1 MNSNTEKK
9 LDQTLNLKLE
19 FEKLLNSDNLKLP
32 MLPEVSF
39 KVINLINNPN
49 SSLNDISAIIQQD
62 QAIATHILRIANSAA
77 YAPTTEIVSINQA
90 ISRLGFKLLS
100 EIIISISLQLGI
112 FNSKLF
118 KNEMVHLWRFSL
130 LTGLWAKRISFHKKY
145 NVEATFIGGLL
156 HEIGKPILLN
166 SLSKILDNKEYNED
180 ELNLLINEYHLV
192 LSKKVM
198 AEWNLPKLVSSITC
212 NYNNINECV
221 EYKKEAT
228 IVYLAHQLAKYSL
241 AINNPNDEQNQSSTN
256 SIENNENKDNPM
268 ELIFKLPQW
277 ADLNY
282 YRDEIEDLIAENET
296 VTQTLNSMVV

>member
-1 MNSNTEKK
+1 MNSNTEIKLEKNIDTK
-9 LDQTLNLKLE
+9 LDLKLE

-77 YAPTTEIVSINQA
+77 FAPPTEIVSINQA

-112 FNSKLF
+112 FNSKIF
-118 KNEMVHLWRFSL
+118 KNEMVYLWRFSL
-130 LTGLWAKRISFHKKY
+130 LTGLWAKRVSFHKKY

-166 SLSKILDNKEYNED
+166 SLSKILNNIEYSED
-180 ELNLLINEYHLV
+180 EMNSLLNEYHLI

-212 NYNNINECV
+212 NYNNLDECV

-228 IVYLAHQLAKYSL
+228 IVYLAHQLAHYSL
-241 AINNPNDEQNQSSTN
+241 ELHKSNVEQNHNSTN
-256 SIENNENKDNPM
+256 STNNANPM
-268 ELIFKLPQW
+268 ETIITLPQW
-277 ADLNY
+277 AGLNY
-282 YRDEIEDLIAENET
+282 YRDEVEDLIAENDT
-296 VTQTLNSMVV
+296 VIQTLNSMVV